1 MKKYTAIF
9 SPKKKTV
16 QSIRDEEGVEIRA
29 GDVVLLRDDPEVEGQ
44 EFALI
49 QSLKEG
55 DQGLEAKCVL
65 MKLFNDAEAL
75 TAKHVIP
82 NTNKNRFSKG
92 QELVMM
98 NSIVDVLVEELFQK
112 VQCVSFV
119 SFDALS
125 RDDKKAEHLYFCR
138 YAFDSDSNKTSVE
151 LDWQDITQN
160 MAGFI
165 DVLYELITDKP
176 RKRRAAVKAS
186 RQTVESDFE
195 EEEVDE
201 VDEEDEGDDEYDSP
215 VEEAKKRARTPKAKK
230 AATPK
235 KAAPTK
241 KAATTPRKKRGLDEM
256 DLPQPE
262 SNVAPMTT
270 PKKKRKTEN
279 GHGLATPKRMF
290 YKQALSDAT
299 LPYKTADLSP
309 SKLSPHQAARAKLHV
324 AAVPDTL
331 PCRET
336 EFSNVYLGIES
347 AIRSGSGTCIFVSG
361 TPGSGKT
368 ATVREVV
375 SQLQLRVE
383 DNEIPDFLFVELN
396 GMKLTNPHTTYEL
409 LWEQLSGERLA
420 YNNAIKLL
428 EHRFQQKS
436 NETPLVV
443 VLDELDQLVTLNQ
456 SVMYNFFNWPTLPHS
471 KLIVV
476 AIANTMDLPE
486 RTLSNK
492 ISSRL
497 GLTRIQF
504 PGYTHEQLKMII
516 ESRLGGIAE
525 SSGTVVRPDAIEFA
539 SRKIASVSGDARRAL
554 DLCRR
559 AVEIAELGAEEVQIK
574 HIQQAANEATSTP
587 IYNYLQ
593 GLPLAF
599 KIFLCALLARKRR
612 NGLPSDSLGDIIEEI
627 ERMIKSS
634 ENAGF
639 LSHILLEGG
648 KRVRMTGFMN
658 AVTELVEAGI
668 IIQQSIKGERS
679 AQVRLTIGVE
689 EITSALKN
697 DDDVKGML

>member
-1 MKKYTAIF
+1 MGNKEYTAIY
-9 SPKKKTV
+9 SPGANSKKTIV
-16 QSIRDEEGVEIRA
+16 GIRDQDNGEIRVGNVA
-29 GDVVLLRDDPEVEGQ
+29 LLKDDPEVEGQ

-49 QSLKEG
+49 QSLRDG

-75 TAKHVIP
+75 TPKHVIP
-82 NTNKNRFSKG
+82 NTNKNRYSKA
-92 QELVMM
+92 QELVVM
-98 NSIVDVLVEELFQK
+98 NSIVVILVEELVHVAK
-112 VQCVSFV
+112 TVSGA
-119 SFDALS
+119 SFEALS
-125 RDDKKAEHLYFCR
+125 REDKKNDIFFCR
-138 YAFDSDSNKTSVE
+138 YAFDSDTNKTSVE
-151 LDWQDITQN
+151 FDWDDVTED
-160 MAGFI
+160 MTSFI
-165 DVLYELITDKP
+165 DKLYELLTDKP
-176 RKRRAAVKAS
+176 RRRAAVKAS
-186 RQTVESDFE
+186 RQASQHAEDDSDDHDHE
-195 EEEVDE
+195 EEDIDE
-201 VDEEDEGDDEYDSP
+201 DDEYDSP
-215 VEEAKKRARTPKAKK
+215 VEQTKRARTPKSAKK
-230 AATPK
+230 
-235 KAAPTK
+235 TK
-241 KAATTPRKKRGLDEM
+241 KAPATTPRKRGLDDL
-256 DLPQPE
+256 DLPQP
-262 SNVAPMTT
+262 SNNQTPMTT

-279 GHGLATPKRMF
+279 GHGLATPKRTG
-290 YKQALSDAT
+290 Y
-299 LPYKTADLSP
+299 LSP

-324 AAVPDTL
+324 AAVPDAL
-331 PCRET
+331 PCREA
-336 EFSNVYLGIES
+336 EFSSVYLGIES

-375 SQLQLRVE
+375 SQLQIRVE

-436 NETPLVV
+436 NDTPLVV

-504 PGYTHEQLKMII
+504 PGYTHEQLKIII
-516 ESRLGGIAE
+516 ESRLGDIAE

-559 AVEIAELGAEEVQIK
+559 AVEIAELDSEEVQIK

-593 GLPLAF
+593 GLPMAF

-634 ENAGF
+634 TNAGF

>member
-1 MKKYTAIF
+1 MCTT
-9 SPKKKTV
+9 KT
-16 QSIRDEEGVEIRA
+16 E
-29 GDVVLLRDDPEVEGQ
+29 P
-44 EFALI
+44 
-49 QSLKEG
+49 
-55 DQGLEAKCVL
+55 
-65 MKLFNDAEAL
+65 
-75 TAKHVIP
+75 
-82 NTNKNRFSKG
+82 
-92 QELVMM
+92 
-98 NSIVDVLVEELFQK
+98 DVLSL
-112 VQCVSFV
+112 
-119 SFDALS
+119 
-125 RDDKKAEHLYFCR
+125 
-138 YAFDSDSNKTSVE
+138 N
-151 LDWQDITQN
+151 
-160 MAGFI
+160 
-165 DVLYELITDKP
+165 
-176 RKRRAAVKAS
+176 
-186 RQTVESDFE
+186 
-195 EEEVDE
+195 
-201 VDEEDEGDDEYDSP
+201 
-215 VEEAKKRARTPKAKK
+215 RTPIN
-230 AATPK
+230 
-235 KAAPTK
+235 
-241 KAATTPRKKRGLDEM
+241 
-256 DLPQPE
+256 
-262 SNVAPMTT
+262 S
-270 PKKKRKTEN
+270 
-279 GHGLATPKRMF
+279 RMF

-375 SQLQLRVE
+375 SQLQIRVE
-383 DNEIPDFLFVELN
+383 DNELPDFLFVELN
-396 GMKLTNPHTTYEL
+396 GMKLATPHTAYEL
-409 LWEQLSGERLA
+409 LWEQLSGERLS
-420 YNNAIKLL
+420 YNNATKLL

-436 NETPLVV
+436 NDTPLVV
-443 VLDELDQLVTLNQ
+443 VLDELDQLVTQNQ

-504 PGYTHEQLKMII
+504 PGYTHEQLKLII
-516 ESRLGGIAE
+516 QSRLGGIAD
-525 SSGTVVRPDAIEFA
+525 SSGTVVGPDAVEFA

-559 AVEIAELGAEEVQIK
+559 AVEIAEMDSEEVQIK

-639 LSHILLEGG
+639 LSYILLQGG

-668 IIQQSIKGERS
+668 IMQQSIKGERS